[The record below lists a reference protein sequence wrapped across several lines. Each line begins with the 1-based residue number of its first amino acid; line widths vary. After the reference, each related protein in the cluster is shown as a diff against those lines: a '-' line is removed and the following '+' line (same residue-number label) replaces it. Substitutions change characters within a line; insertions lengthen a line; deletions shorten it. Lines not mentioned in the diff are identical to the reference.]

1 MKAVRRHEFP
11 YNYGYRKLLDWL
23 IENVQENY
31 HSDGSKYNSSSIS
44 QFIEWR
50 SKDLESWILRVAG
63 NPPKI
68 YVEIIHEQKEIL
80 FLLRFR

>member
-1 MKAVRRHEFP
+1 MKAVRRHQFP
-11 YNYGYRKLLDWL
+11 YANMHKVMLDWL
-23 IENVQENY
+23 CENIQENY

-50 SKDLESWILRVAG
+50 SKDLESWILRIAG
-63 NPPKI
+63 TPPKI